1 MSESLISLACQIND
15 LISVALRP
23 ALDEQDITSA
33 SFAILSSVK
42 AADGRETQAEIG
54 RRLGLS
60 RATVSEA
67 VTALVAQ
74 DLVLRK
80 PSDQDGRAVTLVLT
94 GKGHQKVNAVMK
106 RLEEAENEVT
116 ARLMDREVASTAKV
130 LKKLI
135 YGLERL

>member
-23 ALDEQDITSA
+23 ALDEQGITSA
-33 SFAILSSVK
+33 SFASLSSVK
-42 AADGRETQAEIG
+42 AADGRDTQAEIG

-74 DLVLRK
+74 DLMLRK
-80 PSDQDGRAVTLVLT
+80 PSDLDGRAVTLVLT

-106 RLEEAENEVT
+106 RMQEAEAEVT
-116 ARLMDREVASTAKV
+116 ARLMDREVTSTAKV

>member
-23 ALDEQDITSA
+23 ALDEQGITSA

-74 DLVLRK
+74 DLILRK
-80 PSDQDGRAVTLVLT
+80 PSDHDGRAVTLVLT
-94 GKGHQKVNAVMK
+94 GKGHQKVNAVLK
-106 RLEEAENEVT
+106 RMQEAEAEVT
-116 ARLMDREVASTAKV
+116 ARLMDREVTSTAKV

>member
-23 ALDEQDITSA
+23 ALDEQGITSA

-67 VTALVAQ
+67 VTALVVQ

-80 PSDQDGRAVTLVLT
+80 PSAEDGRAVTLVLT

-106 RLEEAENEVT
+106 RLEEAEAEVT
-116 ARLMDREVASTAKV
+116 ARLMDREVTSTAKV

>member
-23 ALDEQDITSA
+23 ALDEQGITSA

-80 PSDQDGRAVTLVLT
+80 PSAEDGRAVTLVLT

>member
-74 DLVLRK
+74 DLILRK